1 MTDPE
6 ILIKAKS
13 WLNAPYDPSTQKEV
27 QQLIESDPEG
37 LTDAFYK
44 DLDFGTGGL
53 RGTMGV
59 GSNRVNRYTLGMA
72 TQGLANYLK
81 RSFSEPIRVV
91 ISHDSR
97 HHSREFAVQTA
108 EILSANGMDAYLFPD
123 LRPTPL
129 LSFAI
134 RHLGCQSGIM
144 ITASHNPPEYNGY
157 KVYWSDGGQLVPPH
171 DKAVIDEVRQ
181 VAADA
186 VLFDADPGR
195 IHELGTEVEEAY
207 LEKLKSVSL
216 GNSGKKDL
224 KIVFTSI
231 HGTAITLMPQALK
244 ALGFENVQA
253 VQQQSVPDGSFPTVK
268 SPNPEEAEALDM
280 AVQQAKKTGAD
291 LVIGCDPDADRVG
304 IAVRDNKGDLTLLN
318 GNQTAAVLIYY
329 LLESWKAQGK
339 LNGQQFI
346 AETIVTSDLLQEM
359 AKAYGVD
366 CQICLTGFKWIA
378 DLIRKE
384 EGKKTFIGGGEE
396 SYGYLVGDFVRDKD
410 AIGSAALIAEA
421 AAWAKAKGSSFFG
434 ELEAIHL
441 RFGLYEESLKSVT
454 KKGKDGAAA
463 ITAMMDRL
471 RSTPPTA
478 LAGSKV
484 IRIKDFEKGVE
495 HDLISGSR
503 ATIDLPRSNVLQFF
517 TEDGYKI
524 TARPSGTE
532 PKIKFYISLRSEV
545 GNTEELR
552 ERKVELKKLNEQ
564 LIAEISS

>member
-1 MTDPE
+1 MTHPE
-6 ILIKAKS
+6 ILNKAKS
-13 WLNAPYDPSTQKEV
+13 WLKAPYDPSTQKEV

-186 VLFDADPGR
+186 VLFNADPGR

-244 ALGFENVQA
+244 ALGFENVQS

-280 AVQQAKKTGAD
+280 AVQQAEKTGAD

-304 IAVRDNKGDLTLLN
+304 IAVRDHKDKLTLLN

-329 LLESWKAQGK
+329 LLESWKTQGK

-441 RFGLYEESLKSVT
+441 RFGLYEESLKSIT
-454 KKGKDGAAA
+454 RKGKDGAAA
-463 ITAMMDRL
+463 IKAMMDRL
-471 RSTPPTA
+471 RSTPPTS

-484 IRIKDFEKGVE
+484 IRIKDFEKGAE
-495 HDLISGSR
+495 YDLVSGSR
-503 ATIDLPRSNVLQFF
+503 ATIDLPRSNVLQIF

-552 ERKVELKKLNEQ
+552 ERRVELKKLNEQ

>member
-27 QQLIESDPEG
+27 QELIESDPEG

-181 VAADA
+181 VAADG
-186 VLFDADPGR
+186 VLFDANPGR

-244 ALGFENVQA
+244 ALGFENVQS

-280 AVQQAKKTGAD
+280 AVQQAEKTGAD

-304 IAVRDNKGDLTLLN
+304 IAVRDHTDKLTLLN

-339 LNGQQFI
+339 LTGQQFI

-359 AKAYGVD
+359 SKAYGVD

-478 LAGSKV
+478 LADSKV

-495 HDLISGSR
+495 HDLISGSS

>member
-195 IHELGTEVEEAY
+195 IHELGTEVEDAY

-244 ALGFENVQA
+244 ALGFENVQS
-253 VQQQSVPDGSFPTVK
+253 VQQQSVPDGAFPTVK

-280 AVQQAKKTGAD
+280 AVQQAEKTGAD

-463 ITAMMDRL
+463 ITSMMDRL

-484 IRIKDFEKGVE
+484 IRIKDFEKGFE

>member
-81 RSFSEPIRVV
+81 SSFSEPIRVV

-280 AVQQAKKTGAD
+280 AVQQAEKTGAD

-478 LAGSKV
+478 LADSKV

-495 HDLISGSR
+495 HDLISGSST
-503 ATIDLPRSNVLQFF
+503 TIDLPRSNVLQFF

>member
-81 RSFSEPIRVV
+81 GSFSEPIRVV

-108 EILSANGMDAYLFPD
+108 EIFSANGMDAYLFPD

-195 IHELGTEVEEAY
+195 IHELGTEVEDAY

-244 ALGFENVQA
+244 ALGFENVQS

-280 AVQQAKKTGAD
+280 AVQQAEKTGAD

-304 IAVRDNKGDLTLLN
+304 IAVRDHAGDLTLLN

-471 RSTPPTA
+471 RSTPPTE

-495 HDLISGSR
+495 HDLFSGSR

-545 GNTEELR
+545 GNTDELR
-552 ERKVELKKLNEQ
+552 ERRVELKKLNEQ

>member
-81 RSFSEPIRVV
+81 SSFSEPIRVV

-280 AVQQAKKTGAD
+280 AVQQAEKTGAD

-339 LNGQQFI
+339 LTGQQFI

-478 LAGSKV
+478 LADSKV

-552 ERKVELKKLNEQ
+552 ERRVELKKLNEQ
-564 LIAEISS
+564 LITEISS

>member
-207 LEKLKSVSL
+207 LEKLKGVSL

-244 ALGFENVQA
+244 ALGFENVQS

-280 AVQQAKKTGAD
+280 AVQQAEKTGAD

-304 IAVRDNKGDLTLLN
+304 IAVRDHTGDLTLLN

-339 LNGQQFI
+339 LTGQQFI

-454 KKGKDGAAA
+454 KKGMDGAAA

-478 LAGSKV
+478 LADSKV

-495 HDLISGSR
+495 HDLISGSST
-503 ATIDLPRSNVLQFF
+503 TIDLPRSNVLQFF

-552 ERKVELKKLNEQ
+552 ERRVELKKLNEQ